1 MTFYE
6 FLLGLHSVVRW
17 LVLAAGVYAIL
28 RALTG
33 WLSRKG
39 WTKADK
45 TAGVLFTS
53 LLDTQLL
60 FGLILYF
67 VSPIT
72 SGALRTFG
80 AAMKNAVTRF
90 FLVEHSALMIVAVIV
105 AHIGWS
111 LAKKAGT
118 DLSKFRRMA
127 LWFLGSLVLVLAVI
141 PWDRLFK

>member
-60 FGLILYF
+60 IGLILYF

-90 FLVEHSALMIVAVIV
+90 FLVEHSVLMLIAVIV

-111 LAKKAGT
+111 LVKKAGT

-127 LWFLGSLVLVLAVI
+127 LWFLGSLILVLAVI

>member
-6 FLLGLHSVVRW
+6 FLLGLHSIVRW
-17 LVLAAGVYAIL
+17 LVLAAAVYAIF
-28 RALTG
+28 RALSG
-33 WLSRKG
+33 WLGRKD
-39 WTKADK
+39 WSKADK
-45 TAGVLFTS
+45 TAGLLFTS
-53 LLDTQLL
+53 ILDTQLL
-60 FGLILYF
+60 AGLILYF

-90 FLVEHSALMIVAVIV
+90 FLVEHSALMLVAVIV

-111 LAKKAGT
+111 MAKKAGT

-127 LWFLGSLVLVLAVI
+127 LWFLGSLALVLAAI